1 MYILSIK
8 GKEDEGVYAVYDDNG
23 DKAVYFFEDED
34 DANRFAM
41 LLEADD
47 YPEMSVIEVDDDIA
61 IKTCETYNY
70 TYVIISP
77 DDLVIPPRQNDSI
90 QTNSLS

>member
-8 GKEDEGVYAVYDDNG
+8 GKEEEGVYAVIDDNG
-23 DKAVYFFEDED
+23 DKAVYFFEEED
-34 DANRFAM
+34 DANRFAL

-47 YPEMSVIEVDDDIA
+47 YPEMTVIEVDDDVA

-70 TYVIISP
+70 TYAIISS
-77 DDLVIPPRQNDSI
+77 DDLVIPPRHYDSI
-90 QTNSLS
+90 QSNSLS